1 MRPRR
6 ASERGVPWESMTAN
20 IWREIAHRID
30 NRNRTALQMTSR
42 TMRQIATPVV
52 AEVTQETRAALCH
65 ALKIAYGFRR
75 VLMQFTEAQ
84 TKDERFEQ
92 AIQRAGDAYAAKVF
106 PTIRTLRGHDS
117 PVDYQLMM
125 KDEDDSGDPTHFLM
139 EDLFIGRVN
148 GMWVQLNVIARRDM
162 ILVDV
167 TAGGKESFLARHR
180 FRPIIR
186 VTVNAKGAT
195 SGPPPKFNFDPT
207 MSLIGQTWELKRQI
221 GLIDRRLELN
231 AKGGPMARRSYAQY
245 GPNLVARLEKTEQL
259 EKAQRNSKKN
269 IRIEQVQDRIKVA
282 KIAARAI
289 KACVKSLHRGR
300 RPLRELRQF
309 RACRGDVCRFAA
321 WNEKWDP

>member
-1 MRPRR
+1 MPPRR

-20 IWREIAHRID
+20 IWREIARRID

-106 PTIRTLRGHDS
+106 PTIRTLRGHYPEDHR
-117 PVDYQLMM
+117 LMM
-125 KDEDDSGDPTHFLM
+125 MDEDDSGDPTKFLM
-139 EDLFIGRVN
+139 VDLFIGRVN

-167 TAGGKESFLARHR
+167 TAGDEELS
-180 FRPIIR
+180 IIR

-195 SGPPPKFNFDPT
+195 SGPPPQFYFDPT

-221 GLIDRRLELN
+221 GLIDRRLELS

-259 EKAQRNSKKN
+259 KKAQRNSKKN

-289 KACVKSLHRGR
+289 KACVKSLHRT
-300 RPLRELRQF
+300 
-309 RACRGDVCRFAA
+309 A
-321 WNEKWDP
+321 W

>member
-1 MRPRR
+1 MWTLGYMPPRR
-6 ASERGVPWESMTAN
+6 SSERGVPWGSMTAN

-106 PTIRTLRGHDS
+106 PTIRTLRGHMPEDHR
-117 PVDYQLMM
+117 LMM
-125 KDEDDSGDPTHFLM
+125 MDEDNSGDPTKFVM

-148 GMWVQLNVIARRDM
+148 GMWVQLNVIARRDV
-162 ILVDV
+162 IYVDV
-167 TAGGKESFLARHR
+167 TAGDEELS
-180 FRPIIR
+180 IIR

-195 SGPPPKFNFDPT
+195 SGPPPNYFDST
-207 MSLIGQTWELKRQI
+207 MRLIGQSWELKRDI
-221 GLIDRRLELN
+221 GLVDRRLALN
-231 AKGGPMARRSYAQY
+231 AKGGPMARRVYAQY

-259 EKAQRNSKKN
+259 EKALRNSKKN
-269 IRIEQVQDRIKVA
+269 SKIEQIHDRIKIA

-289 KACVKSLHRGR
+289 KACVKLLHRT
-300 RPLRELRQF
+300 
-309 RACRGDVCRFAA
+309 A
-321 WNEKWDP
+321 W

>member
-1 MRPRR
+1 
-6 ASERGVPWESMTAN
+6 
-20 IWREIAHRID
+20 
-30 NRNRTALQMTSR
+30 MTSR

-106 PTIRTLRGHDS
+106 PTIRTLRGHMPEDHR
-117 PVDYQLMM
+117 LMM
-125 KDEDDSGDPTHFLM
+125 MDEDDSGDPTKFLIW
-139 EDLFIGRVN
+139 DLFIGRVN

-167 TAGGKESFLARHR
+167 TAGDEEL
-180 FRPIIR
+180 PIIR

-195 SGPPPKFNFDPT
+195 SGPPPQYFDST
-207 MSLIGQTWELKRQI
+207 MILIGQTWELKRDI
-221 GLIDRRLELN
+221 GLIDRRLKLN
-231 AKGGPMARRSYAQY
+231 AKGGPMARRVYAQY

-289 KACVKSLHRGR
+289 KACVKSLHRT
-300 RPLRELRQF
+300 
-309 RACRGDVCRFAA
+309 A
-321 WNEKWDP
+321 W

>member
-1 MRPRR
+1 MFVPVLRETRAALSKQKCGLGYMPPRR
-6 ASERGVPWESMTAN
+6 SSERGVPWESMTAN

-106 PTIRTLRGHDS
+106 PTIRTLRGHVPEDHR
-117 PVDYQLMM
+117 LM
-125 KDEDDSGDPTHFLM
+125 DEDDSGPTHFLM

-148 GMWVQLNVIARRDM
+148 GMWVQLNVIARRDV
-162 ILVDV
+162 IYVDV
-167 TAGGKESFLARHR
+167 TAGDEELS
-180 FRPIIR
+180 IIR

-195 SGPPPKFNFDPT
+195 SGPPLQFYFDST

-231 AKGGPMARRSYAQY
+231 AKGGPMARRSYAQIS
-245 GPNLVARLEKTEQL
+245 PNLVARLEKTEQL
-259 EKAQRNSKKN
+259 KKAQRNSKKN

-289 KACVKSLHRGR
+289 KACVKSLHRT
-300 RPLRELRQF
+300 
-309 RACRGDVCRFAA
+309 A
-321 WNEKWDP
+321 W